1 VSASPSNGIEAL
13 GIAGSLRQGSYD
25 RALLRAA
32 QDLAPDGLDIAVFHN
47 ETLNRIPPAQR
58 RRAGWRRSRAGE
70 GAQRWRRWLNGLKG

>member
-47 ETLNRIPPAQR
+47 ETLNRIPPRTTKTCGLEAIQ
-58 RRAGWRRSRAGE
+58 SR
-70 GAQRWRRWLNGLKG
+70 